1 MFYIQDTS
9 EVKMSLH
16 KHLCK
21 LDNFANLSSHDA
33 LVGKIILPIS
43 SEVES
48 EPDYSSSYTPFVVP
62 KPKWNESGLAGYQKQ
77 SADVLQNLANQFKSV
92 DDIPILSELF
102 SKMLV
107 ISAEKNFETVTPA
120 QKKGKKTKTLFPQ
133 LNIKLRIRNMRMFAR
148 NGESKDDQM
157 MQTTRPGL
165 QNLHPSVIYRKF
177 RTRKSHLK
185 PGKIAMT

>member
-1 MFYIQDTS
+1 
-9 EVKMSLH
+9 MSLH

-43 SEVES
+43 SEAES
-48 EPDYSSSYTPFVVP
+48 EPDYSSSYTPFVVS

-107 ISAEKNFETVTPA
+107 ISGEKSFETVTPA
-120 QKKGKKTKTLFPQ
+120 QKKG
-133 LNIKLRIRNMRMFAR
+133 
-148 NGESKDDQM
+148 
-157 MQTTRPGL
+157 
-165 QNLHPSVIYRKF
+165 
-177 RTRKSHLK
+177 
-185 PGKIAMT
+185 